1 MSRNDNKDADAVIAQ
16 LICVFVFAFAGCWFS
31 QCGGSYDINAHTQQ
45 DFIFNRTRSD
55 QSAHLRNETH
65 SDVQK
70 FIWLFSNENAH
81 VIRELSYIY
90 MQRFEMLRK

>member
-1 MSRNDNKDADAVIAQ
+1 MEPFSKLLTKLHLS
-16 LICVFVFAFAGCWFS
+16 LINIGKSFVNFS
-31 QCGGSYDINAHTQQ
+31 GM
-45 DFIFNRTRSD
+45 
-55 QSAHLRNETH
+55 

-81 VIRELSYIY
+81 VIRELSVFVYDCY